1 MRMRSLVNNW
11 TSIWRRAHQHKE
23 WLVPSPSGGMGH
35 GTVRKQRGRRCGT
48 TRAGRALWLW
58 APRWEGKHCPGR
70 GEGARFSQ
78 WGDSGR
84 LPLITR
90 SALTVLWGL
99 IVLDCGWP
107 QHPASHL
114 LSRFSGPATSTL
126 SSSPGGG
133 LVRTVSHGAFQV
145 PAKGGEEFQLWVH
158 FYYYTEMDILI
169 TERRTVLALIRRH
182 FIISGWGAKFQ
193 DLPEDLSKGLAE
205 RSPHSRFRDAVVKK
219 TALWRFAYLL

>member
-1 MRMRSLVNNW
+1 MVSAKSL
-11 TSIWRRAHQHKE
+11 RRDGPRDSQETAWKTVWHDQSR
-23 WLVPSPSGGMGH
+23 P
-35 GTVRKQRGRRCGT
+35 GTVIMSAQVGGEALPWQGRRRQILPVG
-48 TRAGRALWLW
+48 GL
-58 APRWEGKHCPGR
+58 GK
-70 GEGARFSQ
+70 AT
-78 WGDSGR
+78 
-84 LPLITR
+84 L

-219 TALWRFAYLL
+219 TALWCFAYLL